1 MRSSRIKNKRKK
13 RRKKVIFLSLILVGV
28 FFCSL
33 IAYGEGYFY
42 CIKAFLYKNQA
53 LEININSEIKSGII
67 KVGFGDVGTFDIK
80 KRRSILQIDG
90 IWEIGKNISL
100 GHGTKISIGKNGIL
114 KMGNNITI
122 TAETAIICHKDIK
135 IGNGCLISW
144 DNLIMDTDFHK
155 IYSIEDVKKRK
166 NNDLPINIGNDVWI
180 GCRCTILKGSNIKNM
195 SVISSNSRISSNISK
210 ENVVIGDNGLIL
222 KEKINLKQIS
232 AIIVAFIGALFIIKP
247 SFDIRVVPYMIGFL
261 SAVFA
266 ALAYTYVRMLGNKE
280 EYYTI
285 VFFFSTFSLIA
296 VLPAFILVYEPM
308 SMSQLIYL
316 VLAGIFASLGQF
328 GITLAYK
335 YAPAKEISIF
345 DYSNIIFSAILSI
358 FLFGVYPDKLSVVGY
373 FIIFAAALYMF
384 IYNKRQDKLAK

>member
-1 MRSSRIKNKRKK
+1 MSEITKLNRLK
-13 RRKKVIFLSLILVGV
+13 GV
-28 FFCSL
+28 FFIILSAFGFAVMSAFIKLSGDLPNIQKVFFRNL
-33 IAYGEGYFY
+33 IAA
-42 CIKAFLYKNQA
+42 IIALFL
-53 LEININSEIKSGII
+53 II
-67 KVGFGDVGTFDIK
+67 KHKGSF
-80 KRRSILQIDG
+80 
-90 IWEIGKNISL
+90 IGKKENRKTLIYRSL
-100 GHGTKISIGKNGIL
+100 FGTIGVIFNYYAIDNLVLSDANMLNKISPFL
-114 KMGNNITI
+114 
-122 TAETAIICHKDIK
+122 
-135 IGNGCLISW
+135 
-144 DNLIMDTDFHK
+144 
-155 IYSIEDVKKRK
+155 
-166 NNDLPINIGNDVWI
+166 
-180 GCRCTILKGSNIKNM
+180 
-195 SVISSNSRISSNISK
+195 
-210 ENVVIGDNGLIL
+210 VVIFCALIL

-308 SMSQLIYL
+308 NMSQLIYL